1 MALTLQSDA
10 FSHRGEI
17 PEAHSHEGADRSP
30 PLRWS
35 GVPEKAKALALIMED
50 PDAPSGT
57 FVHWLAYNIP
67 VTENG
72 IEEGMEHRGDKTEG
86 TLQGQNDYGE
96 VGYGGPKPPKGE
108 KHRYVF
114 KLFALDEPLKL
125 DSGADK
131 QALERAL
138 RGHTLAQTE
147 LIGTFAS

>member
-1 MALTLQSDA
+1 MALTLQSEA
-10 FSHRGEI
+10 FTNRGEI
-17 PEAHSHEGADRSP
+17 PDAHAYEGDGRSP

-67 VTENG
+67 VTEQG
-72 IEEGMEHRGDKTEG
+72 LEEGMEHRGDKSEG

-114 KLFALDEPLKL
+114 KLFALDAPLEL
-125 DSGADK
+125 ESGVDK
-131 QALERAL
+131 RALEDAM

-147 LIGTFAS
+147 LVGTFKS